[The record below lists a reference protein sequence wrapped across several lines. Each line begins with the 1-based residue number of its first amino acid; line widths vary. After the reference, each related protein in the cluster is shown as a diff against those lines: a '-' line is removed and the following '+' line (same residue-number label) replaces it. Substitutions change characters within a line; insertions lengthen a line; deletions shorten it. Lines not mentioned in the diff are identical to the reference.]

1 MLEGLSI
8 EALGSGGAM
17 VALVVS
23 MILWRV
29 FKLAVKIVL
38 FVVLMA
44 SLALGAL
51 LYFDVLPKAALE
63 YGQPAPSRP

>member
-1 MLEGLSI
+1 
-8 EALGSGGAM
+8 M

-63 YGQPAPSRP
+63 YGRPAPSRP

>member
-63 YGQPAPSRP
+63 YGRPAPSRP